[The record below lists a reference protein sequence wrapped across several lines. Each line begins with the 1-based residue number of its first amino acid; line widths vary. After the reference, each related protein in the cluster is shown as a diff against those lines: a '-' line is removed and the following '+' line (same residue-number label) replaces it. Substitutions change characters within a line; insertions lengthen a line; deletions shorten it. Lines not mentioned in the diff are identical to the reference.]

1 MYDTFSCHEAMAP
14 RSRIVVT
21 FCNLQHSTVKGL
33 LSKHHRR
40 DRQSGIS
47 KSCRT
52 GDTHY
57 TSNVGTPA
65 LRKAIQRKLQTENG
79 LEYGT
84 DEIVV
89 SNGAK
94 QAIWQGLLATCSPGD
109 EVNPRQQSFHS
120 IKPGSCCFKT
130 KG

>member
-1 MYDTFSCHEAMAP
+1 MAP
-14 RSRIVVT
+14 RFQENGT
-21 FCNLQHSTVKGL
+21 LCNLHSKGAT
-33 LSKHHRR
+33 SK
-40 DRQSGIS
+40 QSQAEYSREKFSIQ
-47 KSCRT
+47 CRT

-57 TSNVGTPA
+57 TANMGTPA

-79 LEYGT
+79 LEYAT

-109 EVNPRQQSFHS
+109 EVIPRQQSLHCLR
-120 IKPGSCCFKT
+120 PGNFCSVT
-130 KG
+130 KA